1 MQQTLYVVSTFR
13 ISMGTKVQMTVNE
26 RVMIHLLRYYRYADE
41 FEVPFDLTQY
51 GIAHFIG
58 IQQKHV
64 PRAMKKLM
72 DEKMVEERV
81 SHIKKSPRKQK
92 VYFLSQEGFSFAN
105 NLKERFLESVVS
117 YQTEIEVY
125 DEIPMNQA
133 MERLGEDT
141 TILDI
146 ILNLSEDNI
155 IDPEIFKK
163 TDPLT
168 FQEFKEQKASMEATK
183 EEVYKTALKRAW
195 ADKKIT
201 ADEKAILDDLKT
213 VLRISETEHK
223 TLESEALRELELSDY
238 LVIYETALKEALN
251 DGIITDD
258 EFSILENL
266 RKKLR
271 ISEKTEKEMKD
282 AIAKGV
288 GDD

>member
-1 MQQTLYVVSTFR
+1 
-13 ISMGTKVQMTVNE
+13 MGTKVLMTVNE
-26 RVMIHLLRYYRYADE
+26 RVMIHLLRYYRFADE

-72 DEKMVEERV
+72 DEEMVEERV
-81 SHIKKSPRKQK
+81 SHIIKSPRKQK
-92 VYFLSQEGFSFAN
+92 VYFLTQEGFGFAN
-105 NLKERFLESVVS
+105 NLKDRLMESVIR

-125 DEIPMNQA
+125 DEIPLSQA
-133 MERLGEDT
+133 IERLGEGV

-146 ILNLSEDNI
+146 ILNLTEDNI
-155 IDPEIFKK
+155 LDPETFEKM
-163 TDPLT
+163 DPLT
-168 FQEFKEQKASMEATK
+168 FQDFKEQKASMEASK

-201 ADEKAILDDLKT
+201 ADEKAILDDLKS

-238 LVIYETALKEALN
+238 LIIYETALKEALN

-271 ISEKTEKEMKD
+271 ISEKTEKEMKE
-282 AIAKGV
+282 AIEKTLD
-288 GDD
+288 GD

>member
-1 MQQTLYVVSTFR
+1 
-13 ISMGTKVQMTVNE
+13 MGSKVLMTVNE
-26 RVMIHLLRYYRYADE
+26 RVSIHLLRFYRYAEE

-51 GIAHFIG
+51 GIAHYIG

-64 PRAMKKLM
+64 PRAMKKLI
-72 DEKMVEERV
+72 DDNIVEERV

-92 VYFLSQEGFSFAN
+92 VYFLTQEGFGFAN
-105 NLKERFLESVVS
+105 NLKERFLAASIRF
-117 YQTEIEVY
+117 QTEIEVY
-125 DEIPMNQA
+125 DEITMGNA

-155 IDPEIFKK
+155 IDPEIYKK
-163 TDPLT
+163 TEELT
-168 FQEFKEQKASMEATK
+168 FQEFQEQKASMDATK

-201 ADEKAILDDLKT
+201 ADEKAILDDLKK

-238 LVIYETALKEALN
+238 LIIYETAMKEALK

-271 ISEKTEKEMKD
+271 ISEKTEREMKEALQKAND
-282 AIAKGV
+282 
-288 GDD
+288 GD

>member
-1 MQQTLYVVSTFR
+1 
-13 ISMGTKVQMTVNE
+13 MGTKVPMTVNE

-72 DEKMVEERV
+72 DEEMVEERV
-81 SHIKKSPRKQK
+81 SHIIRSPRKQK
-92 VYFLSQEGFSFAN
+92 VYFLTQEGFGFAN
-105 NLKERFLESVVS
+105 NLKDRLMDSNIS

-125 DEIPMNQA
+125 DEIPISQA
-133 MERLGEDT
+133 IERLGEGV

-146 ILNLSEDNI
+146 ILNLTEDNI
-155 IDPEIFKK
+155 LDPEIFQK

-168 FQEFKEQKASMEATK
+168 FEEFQEQKASMEATK

-201 ADEKAILDDLKT
+201 ADEKAILDDLKS

-238 LVIYETALKEALN
+238 LIIYETALKEALN

-258 EFSILENL
+258 EYGILENL

-271 ISEKTEKEMKD
+271 ISEKTEKEMKE
-282 AIAKGV
+282 AIEKSLN
-288 GDD
+288 GD

>member
-1 MQQTLYVVSTFR
+1 
-13 ISMGTKVQMTVNE
+13 MGTKVPMTVNE
-26 RVMIHLLRYYRYADE
+26 RVMIHLLRYYRFAEE

-51 GIAHFIG
+51 GIAHYIG

-72 DEKMVEERV
+72 DEEMVEERV
-81 SHIKKSPRKQK
+81 SHIIKSPRKQK
-92 VYFLSQEGFSFAN
+92 VYFLTQEGFGFAN
-105 NLKERFLESVVS
+105 SLKDRLMESVIS

-125 DEIPMNQA
+125 DEIPLSQA
-133 MERLGEDT
+133 IERLGEGV

-146 ILNLSEDNI
+146 ILNLTEDNI
-155 IDPEIFKK
+155 LDPETFEKM
-163 TDPLT
+163 DPLT
-168 FQEFKEQKASMEATK
+168 FQDFKEQKASMEASK

-201 ADEKAILDDLKT
+201 ADEKAILDDLKS

-238 LVIYETALKEALN
+238 LIIYETALKEALN

-271 ISEKTEKEMKD
+271 ISEKTEKEMKE
-282 AIAKGV
+282 AIEKSL
-288 GDD
+288 DE

>member
-1 MQQTLYVVSTFR
+1 
-13 ISMGTKVQMTVNE
+13 MGSKVPMTVNE
-26 RVMIHLLRYYRYADE
+26 RVLIHLLRFYRYSDE

-51 GIAHFIG
+51 GIAHYIG

-72 DEKMVEERV
+72 DDKIVEERV
-81 SHIKKSPRKQK
+81 SHIKRSPRKQK
-92 VYFLSQEGFSFAN
+92 VYFLTQEGFAFAT
-105 NLKERFLESVVS
+105 NLKERFLAAPIR

-125 DEIPMNQA
+125 DEIDIGAA

-155 IDPEIFKK
+155 IDPEIYKK
-163 TDPLT
+163 TEELT
-168 FQEFKEQKASMEATK
+168 FQEFQEQKASMEATK

-201 ADEKAILDDLKT
+201 ADEKAILDDLKS

-238 LVIYETALKEALN
+238 LIIYETAMKEALK

-271 ISEKTEKEMKD
+271 ISEKTEREMKEALQKAND
-282 AIAKGV
+282 GE
-288 GDD
+288 

>member
-1 MQQTLYVVSTFR
+1 
-13 ISMGTKVQMTVNE
+13 MGTKVLMTVNE
-26 RVMIHLLRYYRYADE
+26 RVMIHLLRYYRFADE

-72 DEKMVEERV
+72 DEEMVEERV
-81 SHIKKSPRKQK
+81 SHIIKSPRKQK

-105 NLKERFLESVVS
+105 NLKDRLMESVVS

-125 DEIPMNQA
+125 DEIPLSQA
-133 MERLGEDT
+133 IERLGEGV

-146 ILNLSEDNI
+146 ILNLTEDNI
-155 IDPEIFKK
+155 LDPETFEKM
-163 TDPLT
+163 DPLT
-168 FQEFKEQKASMEATK
+168 FQDFKEQKASMEASK

-201 ADEKAILDDLKT
+201 ADEKAILDDLKS

-238 LVIYETALKEALN
+238 LIIYETALKEALN

-271 ISEKTEKEMKD
+271 ISEKTEREMKE
-282 AIAKGV
+282 AIEKSLD
-288 GDD
+288 GD